1 MMEAQITIREKV
13 YKVKY
18 GLKTLFKYEELEGHP
33 FDYKKM
39 EDSYR
44 LLYASLIAHNPEYS
58 QGYDEFL
65 DACDEDPSIFEKFV
79 KLTEDEAKRSVKKKN
94 PANQ

>member
-79 KLTEDEAKRSVKKKN
+79 KLTEDAAKRSVKKKN

>member
-1 MMEAQITIREKV
+1 METQVTINGKE

-33 FDYKKM
+33 FEYKKM

-44 LLYASLIAHNPEYS
+44 LLYAALIAHNPDYS
-58 QGYDEFL
+58 QTYDEFL
-65 DACDEDPSIFEKFV
+65 EACDEDPGIFEKFV
-79 KLTEDEAKRSVKKKN
+79 KLTEESAKRSVKKKN
-94 PANQ
+94 PASQ

>member
-1 MMEAQITIREKV
+1 METQVTINGKDL
-13 YKVKY
+13 KVKY
-18 GLKTLFKYEELEGHP
+18 GLKTLFKFEELEGHP
-33 FDYKKM
+33 FEFKKM
-39 EDSYR
+39 EDSYK

-79 KLTEDEAKRSVKKKN
+79 KLTEDAAKRSVKKKN